1 MLKVLIVDDEELVR
15 RGIVMETDWRRIGC
29 MVVAEAE
36 NGKEGL
42 AMVEKYQPDVIVTDI
57 RMPVMTG
64 LEMVKAARDG
74 GCKAK
79 VIFLTAYNDFEY
91 ARDALKLGAAD
102 YLLKP
107 FEDGELETVI
117 SQICEIYAE
126 GKSDDAKEVT
136 DSVNA
141 FLELPKGDKSKYV
154 SEALNFVAANL
165 DAQDL
170 CVGMIAEHLGLSE
183 GHLSHLF
190 KKETSYTVNAYITRY
205 RIRRAMELLRDCRVK
220 VYEVAEQVGYK
231 DITYFSTV
239 FKKLVGIN
247 PSEFQDRSK

>member
-15 RGIVMETDWRRIGC
+15 RGIVMETDWPRIGC
-29 MVVAEAE
+29 MVVAEAQ
-36 NGKEGL
+36 NGQEGL
-42 AMVEKYQPDVIVTDI
+42 EMVKKYQPDVIVTDV
-57 RMPVMTG
+57 RMPLMNG
-64 LEMVKAARDG
+64 LEMVKAAREE

-79 VIFLTAYNDFEY
+79 VIFLTAYSDFEY
-91 ARDALKLGAAD
+91 ARNALKLGAAD

-107 FEDGELETVI
+107 FEDGELEKTI
-117 SQICEIYAE
+117 LRICEPESGQISATAE
-126 GKSDDAKEVT
+126 TADE
-136 DSVNA
+136 SVKA
-141 FLELPKGDKSKYV
+141 FLDLPKGDKSKYV
-154 SEALNFVAANL
+154 SEALEFVSANL
-165 DAQDL
+165 AAQDL

-205 RIRRAMELLRDCRVK
+205 RIRRAMELLRDCRIK

>member
-36 NGKEGL
+36 NGQEGL

-170 CVGMIAEHLGLSE
+170 CVGMIAEHLG
-183 GHLSHLF
+183 
-190 KKETSYTVNAYITRY
+190 
-205 RIRRAMELLRDCRVK
+205 
-220 VYEVAEQVGYK
+220 
-231 DITYFSTV
+231 
-239 FKKLVGIN
+239 
-247 PSEFQDRSK
+247 

>member
-1 MLKVLIVDDEELVR
+1 MLKVLIVDDEEVVR
-15 RGIVMETDWRRIGC
+15 RGIVMETDWQRIGC
-29 MVVAEAE
+29 MVVAEAQ
-36 NGKEGL
+36 NGQEGFD
-42 AMVEKYQPDVIVTDI
+42 MVQRYQPDVIVTDI
-57 RMPVMTG
+57 RMPLMSG

-79 VIFLTAYNDFEY
+79 VVFLTAYSDFEY
-91 ARDALKLGAAD
+91 ARNALKLGAAD

-107 FEDGELETVI
+107 FEDGELENTI
-117 SQICEIYAE
+117 LRICEPESGQRNADVE
-126 GKSDDAKEVT
+126 TVDE
-136 DSVNA
+136 SVKA

-154 SEALNFVAANL
+154 SEALEFVAANL
-165 DAQDL
+165 ATQDL
-170 CVGMIAEHLGLSE
+170 SVGMIAEHLGLSE

-205 RIRRAMELLRDCRVK
+205 RIRRAMELLRDCRIK

-231 DITYFSTV
+231 DITYFSSV